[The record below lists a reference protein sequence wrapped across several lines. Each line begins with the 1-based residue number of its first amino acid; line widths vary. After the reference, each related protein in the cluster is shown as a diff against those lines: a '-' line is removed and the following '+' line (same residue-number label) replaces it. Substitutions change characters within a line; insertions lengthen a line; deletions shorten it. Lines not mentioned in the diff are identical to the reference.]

1 MKKEEVLSQVLSLN
15 DDTKNYVVTVEGD
28 KIITQVKWM
37 DATFFSPTQIT
48 NEMRDFKYVVQ
59 LHNNGKYSEID
70 ESVAT
75 TTSVSGSGF
84 NKKFSAFK
92 GKSISFN
99 KTIGVGRDNT
109 TGETGIISNTFY
121 SEDYKKPV
129 REFLK
134 QYGYKRKMS
143 SFAKGMII
151 ATISVLLVCA
161 VILAIVFSTVD
172 VEKEALSVE
181 KFTEIVENNN
191 LTVTDASN
199 DPRLDPEYVD
209 MVLVAENDKMY
220 IQYWDMDG
228 TETAES
234 MYDGN
239 TQAYISEYSGTSVG
253 SSGLNY
259 ERKEI
264 NGKNDEFVIIS
275 RIDDTIIIAETTKE
289 YKDELKEIVAELSY

>member
-1 MKKEEVLSQVLSLN
+1 MKKQEVLSHVLSLN
-15 DDTKNYVVTVEGD
+15 GDGKNYIVTVEDD

-37 DATFFSPTQIT
+37 DATFFSPSQIT

-59 LHNNGKYSEID
+59 LHDNGKYSEID

-99 KTIGVGRDNT
+99 KTIGVGRNNT

-129 REFLK
+129 REFIK

-151 ATISVLLVCA
+151 TAISVLLVFA
-161 VILAIVFSTVD
+161 IILAIVLSTVD
-172 VEKEALSVE
+172 VEKEALSAE
-181 KFTEIVENNN
+181 NFTEIVENNN

-199 DPRLDPEYVD
+199 DPTLDPEYVD
-209 MVLVAENDKMY
+209 VVLVAEDDKMY
-220 IQYWDMDG
+220 IQFWNMDSA
-228 TETAES
+228 ETAES
-234 MYDGN
+234 MCDGN
-239 TQAYISEYSGTSVG
+239 TQAYISEYSGTFVG
-253 SSGLNY
+253 NSGLNY
-259 ERKEI
+259 EKKEI
-264 NGKNDEFVIIS
+264 SGKNDEFVVIS
-275 RIDDTIIIAETTKE
+275 RIDDTFIIAETTKE
-289 YKDELKEIVAELSY
+289 YKDELKELVAELSY

>member
-1 MKKEEVLSQVLSLN
+1 MKKEEILSQVLLLN
-15 DDTKNYVVTVEGD
+15 DDSKNYVVTVED
-28 KIITQVKWM
+28 DRIITQVKWM

-92 GKSISFN
+92 GKSITFN
-99 KTIGVGRDNT
+99 KTIGVGHDNN

-134 QYGYKRKMS
+134 QCGYKRKMS

-151 ATISVLLVCA
+151 ATISVLLICVVA
-161 VILAIVFSTVD
+161 LTIVFLTTD
-172 VEKEALSVE
+172 VK
-181 KFTEIVENNN
+181 K
-191 LTVTDASN
+191 
-199 DPRLDPEYVD
+199 RL
-209 MVLVAENDKMY
+209 
-220 IQYWDMDG
+220 
-228 TETAES
+228 
-234 MYDGN
+234 
-239 TQAYISEYSGTSVG
+239 
-253 SSGLNY
+253 
-259 ERKEI
+259 
-264 NGKNDEFVIIS
+264 
-275 RIDDTIIIAETTKE
+275 
-289 YKDELKEIVAELSY
+289 